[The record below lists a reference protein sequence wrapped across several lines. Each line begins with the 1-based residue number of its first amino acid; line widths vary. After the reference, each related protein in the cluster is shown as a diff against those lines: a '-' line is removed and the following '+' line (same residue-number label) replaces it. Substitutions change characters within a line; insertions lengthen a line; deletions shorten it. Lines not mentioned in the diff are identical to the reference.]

1 MLWTVTIH
9 HSTVNQLWVPCVLV
23 KKALLKKQRFLKK
36 GGVDIVNL
44 LSAHNTQK
52 IKSNCWAKNALIFIL
67 NTVYTNAK
75 TIFSKSA
82 SKKSLS
88 SLEFTNQSR
97 EILIKKC

>member
-1 MLWTVTIH
+1 M
-9 HSTVNQLWVPCVLV
+9 STNQEMEQKSLV
-23 KKALLKKQRFLKK
+23 YTLLIPWKK

-97 EILIKKC
+97 KILIKKC